1 MKNSGED
8 ASGNEQGPF
17 SRYARLVL
25 YFFFSC
31 HCLFFSFFLFSLL
44 FPLSCFFFFFS
55 HLVLGNSRGFLPRN
69 GLGFPGKG
77 FSWRG
82 RLVGLGFRKFGVRFW
97 LGFGDFRFREDGL
110 IRVCASVKI
119 LV

>member
-1 MKNSGED
+1 MPLATSKDLSLGM
-8 ASGNEQGPF
+8 
-17 SRYARLVL
+17 LVSFFI
-25 YFFFSC
+25 FFFSC
-31 HCLFFSFFLFSLL
+31 HCLFFFLYCF
-44 FPLSCFFFFFS
+44 LSPVFFFS

-97 LGFGDFRFREDGL
+97 LGFRDFRFREDGL